1 MSRSLWLVALL
12 VVVASVPDAT
22 SPARAA
28 ETAATTIA
36 AGDAALAKFDLT
48 TAVAAYRDAHRLAPD
63 NSEAAWKLARALCD
77 QATLTKDRVEQ
88 KRLCAG
94 AESPAREA
102 VRLSPNDSKGH
113 TYLAI
118 AVGKLALYD
127 GGKRKVELSNEVKS
141 EAEKSIALNSKEDLA
156 YHVLG
161 IWNREMAQ
169 LNWMLRTFA
178 ELLYGKLPS
187 ASLADAISD
196 LRRAAEL
203 APDVVPHH
211 VELGI
216 TLKAARQ
223 YPEAKEQFDKALS
236 LPKSWVTDDYYK
248 ELAKA
253 NYRK

>member
-1 MSRSLWLVALL
+1 MSRSLWLVWLL
-12 VVVASVPDAT
+12 TLAT
-22 SPARAA
+22 VARADIG
-28 ETAATTIA
+28 EQIA
-36 AGDAALAKFDLT
+36 AGDAALRRFELDS
-48 TAVAAYRDAHRLAPD
+48 AVAAYQQAHKIASD
-63 NSEAAWKLARALCD
+63 NYEASWKLARALCD
-77 QATLTKDRVEQ
+77 KATLTTDRAEQ
-88 KRLCAG
+88 KKHCLE
-94 AESPAREA
+94 AEKLAREA
-102 VRLSPNDSKGH
+102 VRLAPNDSKGH

-118 AVGKLALYD
+118 AVGKLALYE

-141 EAEKSIALNSKEDLA
+141 EAEKAIALNPKEDLA

-161 IWNREMAQ
+161 IWNREMAE

-223 YPEAKEQFDKALS
+223 YPEAKEQFEKALS